1 MRYKIDDIV
10 TLIMDYRGKTP
21 KKLGMDWTENS
32 RDILAISAKNI
43 KNGRLINKDKAH
55 YGDENLY
62 KKWMKDGD
70 IKVGDILMT
79 SEAPLGES
87 YLITKPLKAILSQ
100 RTFLI
105 RLNKELADPWFFYS
119 LIQSP
124 MFKMKLLAKAT
135 GTTVIG
141 IKQKE
146 LRKIIVDLPSLNIQK
161 KIGYYFKVI
170 DQKIRLNNQINDNLV
185 ELINLIYLKFCA
197 DFPAK
202 EKVSLDDVFNTSTKT
217 FNVNENKNIN
227 IWHFSIPNFDCN
239 KQPQCE
245 STNSIKS
252 NKKKVNSFG
261 VLVSKLNPNF
271 KRIWAPNLDFYSN
284 YSPIASPEFIQINGN
299 SQEEQALIFCILN
312 SKEFT
317 DFLVSNA
324 TGSTNSRQ
332 RVKPKI
338 AVSYII
344 PFDLEKKKGLESLVS
359 PILKDIQQREFENT
373 KLQIIK
379 DTLLNKY
386 F

>member
-1 MRYKIDDIV
+1 MKYRLGDLLYIKGRIGWKGLKKKEYLDKG
-10 TLIMDYRGKTP
+10 DYRIINGTNIINGKVNWSSCGFISKERYNESP
-21 KKLGMDWTENS
+21 EIMLKAN
-32 RDILAISAKNI
+32 DI
-43 KNGRLINKDKAH
+43 
-55 YGDENLY
+55 
-62 KKWMKDGD
+62 
-70 IKVGDILMT
+70 
-79 SEAPLGES
+79 
-87 YLITKPLKAILSQ
+87 LITKDGTIGKVAIVEELSKPSTVASGIFILRNTSPNIWITKYLYYYLQ
-100 RTFLI
+100 SYDFKSFIHSRIEGSVIPHLYQKDF
-105 RLNKELADPWFFYS
+105 ES
-119 LIQSP
+119 LS
-124 MFKMKLLAKAT
+124 
-135 GTTVIG
+135 
-141 IKQKE
+141 IKS
-146 LRKIIVDLPSLNIQK
+146 PSLEEQNTISRRLELIDK
-161 KIGYYFKVI
+161 KI
-170 DQKIRLNNQINDNLV
+170 DLNNQLNDNLV

-312 SKEFT
+312 SEEYT
-317 DFLVSNA
+317 DFLVSNT

-344 PFDLEKKKGLESLVS
+344 PFDLDKKKGLESLVS

-379 DTLLNKY
+379 DTVLNKY

>member
-1 MRYKIDDIV
+1 MKVKLGDYVLMVQEREVLKKVDTSKYVSTENILADRNGVKFPANTIPLSKTITTYKKDDILISNIRPYFKKIWKAEFDGPKSNDVIAFRTKDSRLLQDYLYVVLQSDNFFNYV
-10 TLIMDYRGKTP
+10 TNTAKGTKMPRG
-21 KKLGMDWTENS
+21 
-32 RDILAISAKNI
+32 
-43 KNGRLINKDKAH
+43 DK
-55 YGDENLY
+55 
-62 KKWMKDGD
+62 
-70 IKVGDILMT
+70 
-79 SEAPLGES
+79 
-87 YLITKPLKAILSQ
+87 KAIINYE
-100 RTFLI
+100 F
-105 RLNKELADPWFFYS
+105 ELPN
-119 LIQSP
+119 IQ
-124 MFKMKLLAKAT
+124 L
-135 GTTVIG
+135 
-141 IKQKE
+141 Q
-146 LRKIIVDLPSLNIQK
+146 RKISHTILVLEK
-161 KIGYYFKVI
+161 
-170 DQKIRLNNQINDNLV
+170 KIRLNNQINDNLV

-312 SKEFT
+312 SEEYT
-317 DFLVSNA
+317 DFLVSNT

-344 PFDLEKKKGLESLVS
+344 PFDLDKKKGLESLVS
-359 PILKDIQQREFENT
+359 PILKEIQQREFENT

-379 DTLLNKY
+379 DTVLNKY

>member
-1 MRYKIDDIV
+1 MKLIDLCIDKAKYGINASAVEKTKDEDISYLRITDIKENNELNSKLTKTVKKGTSISNYLLKENDIV
-10 TLIMDYRGKTP
+10 FARTGNSVGKNYFYDLRDGKIIYAGFLVKFSINPQKVYP
-21 KKLGMDWTENS
+21 KYIKYYMQSYKVQKW
-32 RDILAISAKNI
+32 I
-43 KNGRLINKDKAH
+43 KNVASDGSTRPNINAKQ
-55 YGDENLY
+55 
-62 KKWMKDGD
+62 
-70 IKVGDILMT
+70 
-79 SEAPLGES
+79 LGQIPIS
-87 YLITKPLKAILSQ
+87 
-100 RTFLI
+100 
-105 RLNKELADPWFFYS
+105 
-119 LIQSP
+119 
-124 MFKMKLLAKAT
+124 
-135 GTTVIG
+135 
-141 IKQKE
+141 
-146 LRKIIVDLPSLNIQK
+146 LPSKEIQE
-161 KIGYYFKVI
+161 KIANSLWMI
-170 DQKIRLNNQINDNLV
+170 DTKIKLNNQINDNLV

-312 SKEFT
+312 SEEYT

-344 PFDLEKKKGLESLVS
+344 PFDLDKKKGLESLVS